1 MTTASAKT
9 TPSQTSV
16 PAQEGAATSLA
27 ERVASV
33 ARVAEEH
40 LEATDRDAVFPEQA
54 LAQMRRTGLLGLLV
68 PAEHGGCSGTLTDLV
83 DASMA
88 LGRVDMSVGM
98 IFAMHCQQSEAI
110 VRYAASPLRE
120 ELLAQLSAGDL
131 YLASVTTEP
140 GKGGH
145 LFRSY
150 APLQES
156 DDTLMVDRVA
166 PIVTGGAAAD
176 GFLITMRSPH
186 ATADHH
192 VSLVYAHRHQLRIE
206 GTGEWCPM
214 GMRASHSLPLTLT
227 GSIPAHQV
235 IGEHGAFHQIAQS
248 VFGPLAHIGWS
259 AVWLGTAAGALSRV
273 LRLLRDP
280 AGRKRFN
287 LSSELLMTRLS
298 RVRQRLDTVHALL
311 RRTEALVA
319 SGADLSGAS
328 SQLLLN
334 SLKITASE
342 ECYRAVDELVDAVGL
357 RHGYLRDS
365 PTRLEKS
372 LRDLRSAA
380 LNYSND
386 RLHLA
391 DGQLCLLDPNVR
403 FV

>member
-1 MTTASAKT
+1 MTTTSAKT
-9 TPSQTSV
+9 APSQTSV

-83 DASMA
+83 DAGMA

-120 ELLAQLSAGDL
+120 ELLAQLSVGDL